1 MFCRDLAELSGWDS
15 PHQKAVR
22 EHVGRRHTH
31 VCLWRRTPNT
41 AESGDA
47 SVPAP
52 QLRGRAIYGLYGA
65 WLTRAGHSQERD
77 LENKRVSQRRVCT
90 HETACDYVRAS
101 LHGCERS
108 HVLRDAARTLTHTER
123 HSRCVVCCHAR
134 GERALTDGS
143 PEPGTAHRARSLRHV
158 WERDGGRVRS
168 SGHRS
173 AAWLP
178 HQHHTC
184 RLLSRWR
191 GRAVTPPRP
200 EAS

>member
-1 MFCRDLAELSGWDS
+1 MFCRDPAELSGWDS
-15 PHQKAVR
+15 PQQKAVR

-90 HETACDYVRAS
+90 HETACDYVRVS

-108 HVLRDAARTLTHTER
+108 HVLRDAARLHTQ
-123 HSRCVVCCHAR
+123 R
-134 GERALTDGS
+134 GTRTVS
-143 PEPGTAHRARSLRHV
+143 
-158 WERDGGRVRS
+158 
-168 SGHRS
+168 S
-173 AAWLP
+173 AATPEERVPSRTAAPSPAQPAGLRASG
-178 HQHHTC
+178 TC
-184 RLLSRWR
+184 GNETVAESGPLATALQPGCLIST
-191 GRAVTPPRP
+191 TPVVF
-200 EAS
+200 